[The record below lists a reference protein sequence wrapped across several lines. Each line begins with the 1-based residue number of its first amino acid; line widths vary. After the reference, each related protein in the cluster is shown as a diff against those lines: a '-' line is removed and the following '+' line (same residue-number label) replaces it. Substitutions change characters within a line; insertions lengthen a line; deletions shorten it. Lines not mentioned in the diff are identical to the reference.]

1 MKHEYSTQLISVS
14 AVGLWGVLSQA
25 PEALKLLA
33 LTVAVAAGHV
43 AVAWLRLWKERFDK
57 QRERLERPT
66 EPPPESDNGE
76 VQKQRSETEKS
87 GEDSRRDSE
96 GQETHG
102 VRS

>member
-57 QRERLERPT
+57 QREKLERPT
-66 EPPPESDNGE
+66 VTPPAPSENNDGQVSRADGE
-76 VQKQRSETEKS
+76 TPSP
-87 GEDSRRDSE
+87 
-96 GQETHG
+96 
-102 VRS
+102 

>member
-14 AVGLWGVLSQA
+14 AVGVWGFLSAA

-57 QRERLERPT
+57 QREKLERPT
-66 EPPPESDNGE
+66 VTPPAPSEENNDGQVSRADGE
-76 VQKQRSETEKS
+76 TPSP
-87 GEDSRRDSE
+87 
-96 GQETHG
+96 
-102 VRS
+102 

>member
-1 MKHEYSTQLISVS
+1 MRHESEFSTQLISVS
-14 AVGLWGVLSQA
+14 AVGLWGIVSQA

-66 EPPPESDNGE
+66 EPPPEKDSGE
-76 VQKQRSETEKS
+76 VQKQGSETEKS
-87 GEDSRRDSE
+87 GEDSGSHSE
-96 GQETHG
+96 G
-102 VRS
+102 

>member
-14 AVGLWGVLSQA
+14 AVGVWGFLSAA

-57 QRERLERPT
+57 QREKLERPT
-66 EPPPESDNGE
+66 VTPPAPPPSSENNDGQVSRADGE
-76 VQKQRSETEKS
+76 TPSP
-87 GEDSRRDSE
+87 
-96 GQETHG
+96 
-102 VRS
+102 

>member
-14 AVGLWGVLSQA
+14 AVGLWGFLSAA

-57 QRERLERPT
+57 QREKLERPT
-66 EPPPESDNGE
+66 VTPPAPTEDGNGDVPRTESE
-76 VQKQRSETEKS
+76 APKP
-87 GEDSRRDSE
+87 
-96 GQETHG
+96 
-102 VRS
+102 